1 MSGKMTWSDAKLD
14 IFSGTQN
21 KYFKGVIGYKT
32 HFYMLFE
39 HKCVL
44 AVCVHNHPI
53 MIKIHPVVFFYLY
66 K

>member
-32 HFYMLFE
+32 HFYMLLNI
-39 HKCVL
+39 KCCVGS
-44 AVCVHNHPI
+44 VCTQPPYNDKNPPSGI
-53 MIKIHPVVFFYLY
+53 FLSL
-66 K
+66 